1 MTSVTVEDLQRI
13 SNQQMQLVT
22 SLFEKEKSERMVERT
37 DDIKSLKA
45 FIETSFNSKIN
56 AALQPIST
64 RQDEFE
70 KRTEESIC
78 QISAEL
84 AAMKESLSSRP
95 STNQTDPGP
104 DININTSSYA
114 ARAAHNLT
122 APTQVSDLS
131 EIIEAARL
139 TLGFEPIEQ
148 QDIDRLKREYD
159 ISDINELMKR
169 AVIDFLRLEMGITT
183 INPDMLVKVFPQSGV
198 SKNENRRYYA
208 QFSDPSHIATIYS
221 RVSSLRSREQKVVFY
236 APATHQNQLSYL
248 GSIAYKCRYPTDPKL
263 ERCKTRIRFG
273 SRDLYL
279 QVKPLS
285 KSYWTTVD
293 VPNLPLP
300 QGLRLHP

>member
-1 MTSVTVEDLQRI
+1 
-13 SNQQMQLVT
+13 MQLVT
-22 SLFEKEKSERMVERT
+22 SLFEKEKSGRMVERT

-104 DININTSSYA
+104 DFNINTSSYA

-169 AVIDFLRLEMGITT
+169 AVST
-183 INPDMLVKVFPQSGV
+183 
-198 SKNENRRYYA
+198 A
-208 QFSDPSHIATIYS
+208 
-221 RVSSLRSREQKVVFY
+221 
-236 APATHQNQLSYL
+236 
-248 GSIAYKCRYPTDPKL
+248 
-263 ERCKTRIRFG
+263 KTRGFEA
-273 SRDLYL
+273 S
-279 QVKPLS
+279 KPLQ
-285 KSYWTTVD
+285 K
-293 VPNLPLP
+293 
-300 QGLRLHP
+300 